1 MFGVQAEDTITNTNI
16 VAVFVDSNIYE
27 DIKPDLQRY
36 TTQYI
41 QDKLSRTKAVV
52 MPIDASTFKARDI
65 AKILDNMYFDGIK
78 DKTANLVGTILIG
91 NLPLPVVQYE
101 NYYFPSIYPYVDF
114 EEPQYVFDENNKFF
128 TYNDNDNAIPDIRHG
143 VINFNTNITRY
154 NDYFTKLQD
163 YASNPEDFV
172 APKLW
177 YDDFIAIQKYFNTD
191 NLPYYANKTI
201 FAEDKAY
208 RRYSD
213 FMMDILQG
221 NHTKVVNNIANDF
234 AQNLA
239 TALAQPDDM
248 ANQQV
253 EAALTAYAANM
264 QQKANQAQAA
274 AGNVESQTPTLLLK
288 KGVDEFL
295 RPYNTM
301 IGTQYSEIMRENS
314 KA

>member
-1 MFGVQAEDTITNTNI
+1 
-16 VAVFVDSNIYE
+16 
-27 DIKPDLQRY
+27 
-36 TTQYI
+36 
-41 QDKLSRTKAVV
+41 
-52 MPIDASTFKARDI
+52 
-65 AKILDNMYFDGIK
+65 
-78 DKTANLVGTILIG
+78 
-91 NLPLPVVQYE
+91 
-101 NYYFPSIYPYVDF
+101 
-114 EEPQYVFDENNKFF
+114 
-128 TYNDNDNAIPDIRHG
+128 

-274 AGNVESQTPTLLLK
+274 AGNVESQTPTPL
-288 KGVDEFL
+288 
-295 RPYNTM
+295 
-301 IGTQYSEIMRENS
+301 TQERS
-314 KA
+314 